1 MVSLV
6 PTAPHTPEQIATK
19 LRAILDTPLR
29 QPRVV
34 ASGNGAIPWELLKIV
49 DETLPTYRLNI
60 LNAHAGIP
68 WRDGVVHETSFVGA
82 GMRKSPTLAYIPARL
97 SLVPR
102 LFRRAL
108 FPDVVILHTSAPID
122 GKVSLGIEVNVLP
135 AAIDACRHHG
145 GLVLA
150 QVNPHMPYTYGDGEI
165 ALDDLDGYLEVD
177 TALGAATPADAPVDE
192 VAQQIGEYC
201 ANRISSGAT
210 LQMGIGAV
218 PDATLPRLTKLR
230 GLGIW
235 SEMFSDG
242 LLTLQRSGALD
253 PDRYVVASFA
263 MGSEELLQWMH
274 RNDRLRM
281 VRTEITND
289 PPRIS
294 RQPLM
299 TSINTA
305 LQVDLFDQANA
316 SRIRARIHSGF
327 GGQTDFVVGAV
338 HARGGQSMMAL
349 KSWHPKANVSTI
361 VPLID
366 EPVTSFQHTAVITE
380 NGVAELYGLD
390 EKTQARQLIENAA
403 HPRVREELWEE
414 AWELGLA

>member
-1 MVSLV
+1 MVGVV
-6 PTAPHTPEQIATK
+6 PQSPSTEAEITATLRDLLATTK
-19 LRAILDTPLR
+19 
-29 QPRVV
+29 QPRIV
-34 ASGNGAIPWELLKIV
+34 ASGNGAIPWELVRLI
-49 DETLPTYRLNI
+49 DATLPTYRLNI
-60 LNAHAGIP
+60 LNAFPGLP
-68 WRDGVVHETSFVGA
+68 WREGVVHETSFVGA
-82 GMRKSPTLAYIPARL
+82 GMRKSPGLAYVPARL

-108 FPDVVILHTSAPID
+108 FPDVVLLHTSAPVN
-122 GKVSLGIEVNVLP
+122 GKVSMGIEVNVLP
-135 AAIDACRHHG
+135 GAVEACKHRG
-145 GLVLA
+145 GLVIA
-150 QVNPHMPYTYGDGEI
+150 QVNPRMPYTFGDGEI
-165 ALDDLDGYLEVD
+165 AVEDLDAMIHVD
-177 TALGAATPADAPVDE
+177 SPVAMPARTDAPVDE

-218 PDATLPRLTKLR
+218 PDATLQ
-230 GLGIW
+230 
-235 SEMFSDG
+235 S
-242 LLTLQRSGALD
+242 SGALD

-274 RNDRLRM
+274 MNPQLRM
-281 VRTEITND
+281 VRTEVTND

-316 SRIRARIHSGF
+316 SRINARIHSGF

-380 NGVAELYGLD
+380 NGIAELYGRS
-390 EKTQARQLIENAA
+390 EKEQAAALIENAA
-403 HPRVREELWEE
+403 HPKVHDELWEE
-414 AWELGLA
+414 AAELGLA

>member
-1 MVSLV
+1 M
-6 PTAPHTPEQIATK
+6 
-19 LRAILDTPLR
+19 
-29 QPRVV
+29 
-34 ASGNGAIPWELLKIV
+34 
-49 DETLPTYRLNI
+49 
-60 LNAHAGIP
+60 
-68 WRDGVVHETSFVGA
+68 
-82 GMRKSPTLAYIPARL
+82 PAR
-97 SLVPR
+97 
-102 LFRRAL
+102 
-108 FPDVVILHTSAPID
+108 T
-122 GKVSLGIEVNVLP
+122 
-135 AAIDACRHHG
+135 
-145 GLVLA
+145 
-150 QVNPHMPYTYGDGEI
+150 
-165 ALDDLDGYLEVD
+165 
-177 TALGAATPADAPVDE
+177 DAPVDE

-242 LLTLQRSGALD
+242 LLTLQSSGALD

-263 MGSEELLQWMH
+263 MGSEELLQWTH
-274 RNDRLRM
+274 
-281 VRTEITND
+281 D

-316 SRIRARIHSGF
+316 SRINARIHSGF

-380 NGVAELYGLD
+380 NGIAELYGRS
-390 EKTQARQLIENAA
+390 EKEQAAALIENAA
-403 HPRVREELWEE
+403 HPKVRDELWEE
-414 AWELGLA
+414 AAELGLA

>member
-1 MVSLV
+1 MVGVV
-6 PTAPHTPEQIATK
+6 PQSPSTEAEITATLRDLLATTK
-19 LRAILDTPLR
+19 
-29 QPRVV
+29 QPRIV
-34 ASGNGAIPWELLKIV
+34 ASGNGAIPWELVRLI
-49 DETLPTYRLNI
+49 DATLPTYRLNI
-60 LNAHAGIP
+60 LNAFPGLP
-68 WRDGVVHETSFVGA
+68 WREGVVHETSFVGA
-82 GMRKSPTLAYIPARL
+82 GMRKSPGLAYVPARL

-108 FPDVVILHTSAPID
+108 FPDVVLLHTSAPVN
-122 GKVSLGIEVNVLP
+122 GKVSMGIEVNVLP
-135 AAIDACRHHG
+135 GAVEACKHRG
-145 GLVLA
+145 GLVIA
-150 QVNPHMPYTYGDGEI
+150 QVNPRMPYTFGDGEI
-165 ALDDLDGYLEVD
+165 AVEDLDAMIHVD
-177 TALGAATPADAPVDE
+177 SPVAMPARTDAPVDE

-242 LLTLQRSGALD
+242 LLTLQSSGALD
-253 PDRYVVASFA
+253 PDRYIVASFA

-274 RNDRLRM
+274 MNPQLRM
-281 VRTEITND
+281 VRTEVTND

-316 SRIRARIHSGF
+316 SRINARIHSGF

-380 NGVAELYGLD
+380 NGIAELYGRS
-390 EKTQARQLIENAA
+390 EKEQAAALIENAA
-403 HPRVREELWEE
+403 HPKVRDELWEE
-414 AWELGLA
+414 AAELGLA

>member
-1 MVSLV
+1 MVGVV
-6 PTAPHTPEQIATK
+6 PPSPNTEAEITAMLRGLLTTTK
-19 LRAILDTPLR
+19 

-34 ASGNGAIPWELLKIV
+34 ASGNGAIPWELVRLV
-49 DETLPTYRLNI
+49 DAALPTYRLNI
-60 LNAHAGIP
+60 LNAFAGLP
-68 WRDGVVHETSFVGA
+68 WREGVVHETSFVGA
-82 GMRKSPTLAYIPARL
+82 GMRKSPGLAYVPARL

-108 FPDVVILHTSAPID
+108 FPDIVLLHTSAPVN
-122 GKVSLGIEVNVLP
+122 GKVSMGIEVNVLP
-135 AAIDACRHHG
+135 AAVEACKHRG
-145 GLVLA
+145 GLVIA
-150 QVNPHMPYTYGDGEI
+150 QVNPRMPYTFGDGEI
-165 ALDDLDGYLEVD
+165 AVEDLDAMIEVD
-177 TALGAATPADAPVDE
+177 SAIAMAAPTDAPVDE

-242 LLTLQRSGALD
+242 LLTLHTSGALD

-263 MGSEELLQWMH
+263 MGSEELLHWMH
-274 RNDRLRM
+274 LNPQLRM
-281 VRTEITND
+281 VRTEVTND

-294 RQPLM
+294 RQPMM

-316 SRIRARIHSGF
+316 SRINARIHSGF

-380 NGVAELYGLD
+380 HGIAELYGRS
-390 EKTQARQLIENAA
+390 EKEQAAALIENVA
-403 HPRVREELWEE
+403 HPNVREELWEE
-414 AWELGLA
+414 AEELGLA

>member
-1 MVSLV
+1 MVGVV
-6 PTAPHTPEQIATK
+6 PQSPSTEAEITATLRDLLATTK
-19 LRAILDTPLR
+19 
-29 QPRVV
+29 QPRIV
-34 ASGNGAIPWELLKIV
+34 ASGNGAIPWELVRLI
-49 DETLPTYRLNI
+49 DATLPTYRLNI
-60 LNAHAGIP
+60 LNAFPGLP
-68 WRDGVVHETSFVGA
+68 WREGVVHETSFVGA
-82 GMRKSPTLAYIPARL
+82 GMRKSPGLAYVPARL

-108 FPDVVILHTSAPID
+108 FPDVVLLHTSAPVN
-122 GKVSLGIEVNVLP
+122 GKVSMGIEVNVLP
-135 AAIDACRHHG
+135 GAVEACKHRG
-145 GLVLA
+145 GLVIA
-150 QVNPHMPYTYGDGEI
+150 QVNPRMPYTFGDGEI
-165 ALDDLDGYLEVD
+165 AVEDLDAMLHVD
-177 TALGAATPADAPVDE
+177 SPVAMPARTDAPVDE

-242 LLTLQRSGALD
+242 LLTLQSSGALD

-274 RNDRLRM
+274 MNPQLRM
-281 VRTEITND
+281 VRTEVTND

-316 SRIRARIHSGF
+316 SRINARIHSGF

-380 NGVAELYGLD
+380 NGIAELYGRS
-390 EKTQARQLIENAA
+390 EKEQAAALIENAA
-403 HPRVREELWEE
+403 HPKVRDELWEE
-414 AWELGLA
+414 AAELGLA

>member
-1 MVSLV
+1 MVGVVSQS
-6 PTAPHTPEQIATK
+6 PSTEAEITATLRDLLATTK
-19 LRAILDTPLR
+19 
-29 QPRVV
+29 QPRIV
-34 ASGNGAIPWELLKIV
+34 ASGNGAIPWELVRLI
-49 DETLPTYRLNI
+49 DATLPTYRLNI
-60 LNAHAGIP
+60 LNAFPGLP
-68 WRDGVVHETSFVGA
+68 WREGVVHETSFVGA
-82 GMRKSPTLAYIPARL
+82 GMRKSPGLAYVPARL

-108 FPDVVILHTSAPID
+108 FPDVVLLHTSAPVN
-122 GKVSLGIEVNVLP
+122 GKVSMGIEINVLP
-135 AAIDACRHHG
+135 GAVEACKHRG
-145 GLVLA
+145 GLVIA
-150 QVNPHMPYTYGDGEI
+150 QVNPRMPYTFGDGEI
-165 ALDDLDGYLEVD
+165 AVEDLDAMIHVD
-177 TALGAATPADAPVDE
+177 SPIAMPAATNAPVDE
-192 VAQQIGEYC
+192 GAQQIGEYC

-274 RNDRLRM
+274 LNPQLRM
-281 VRTEITND
+281 VRTEVTND

-316 SRIRARIHSGF
+316 SRINARIHSGF

-380 NGVAELYGLD
+380 NGIAELYGRS
-390 EKTQARQLIENAA
+390 EKEQAAALIENAA
-403 HPRVREELWEE
+403 HPKVRDELWEE
-414 AWELGLA
+414 AEELGLA

>member
-1 MVSLV
+1 MVGVV
-6 PTAPHTPEQIATK
+6 PQSPSTEAEITATLRDLLATTK
-19 LRAILDTPLR
+19 
-29 QPRVV
+29 QPRIV
-34 ASGNGAIPWELLKIV
+34 ASGNGAIPWELVRLI
-49 DETLPTYRLNI
+49 DATLPTYRLNI
-60 LNAHAGIP
+60 LNAFPGLP
-68 WRDGVVHETSFVGA
+68 WREGVVHETSFVGA
-82 GMRKSPTLAYIPARL
+82 GMRKSPGLAYVPARL

-108 FPDVVILHTSAPID
+108 FPDVVLLHTSAPVN
-122 GKVSLGIEVNVLP
+122 GKVSMGIEVNVLP
-135 AAIDACRHHG
+135 GAVEACKHRG
-145 GLVLA
+145 GLVIA
-150 QVNPHMPYTYGDGEI
+150 QVNPRMPYTFGDGEI
-165 ALDDLDGYLEVD
+165 AVEDLDAMIHVD
-177 TALGAATPADAPVDE
+177 SPVAMPARTDAPVDE

-242 LLTLQRSGALD
+242 LLTLQSSGALD

-274 RNDRLRM
+274 MNPQLRM
-281 VRTEITND
+281 VRTEVTND

-316 SRIRARIHSGF
+316 SRINARIHSGF

-380 NGVAELYGLD
+380 NGIAELYGRS
-390 EKTQARQLIENAA
+390 EKEQAAALIENAA
-403 HPRVREELWEE
+403 HPKVRDELWEE
-414 AWELGLA
+414 AAELGLA

>member
-1 MVSLV
+1 MVGVV
-6 PTAPHTPEQIATK
+6 PQSPSTEAEITATLRDLLATTK
-19 LRAILDTPLR
+19 
-29 QPRVV
+29 QPRIV
-34 ASGNGAIPWELLKIV
+34 ASGNGAIPWELVRLI
-49 DETLPTYRLNI
+49 DATLPTYRLNI
-60 LNAHAGIP
+60 LNAFPGLP
-68 WRDGVVHETSFVGA
+68 WREGVVHETSFVGA
-82 GMRKSPTLAYIPARL
+82 GMRKSPGLAYVPARL

-108 FPDVVILHTSAPID
+108 FPDVVLLHTSAPVN
-122 GKVSLGIEVNVLP
+122 GKVSMGIEVNVLP
-135 AAIDACRHHG
+135 GAVEACKHRG
-145 GLVLA
+145 GLVIA
-150 QVNPHMPYTYGDGEI
+150 QVNPRMPYTFGDGEI
-165 ALDDLDGYLEVD
+165 AVEDLDAMIHVD
-177 TALGAATPADAPVDE
+177 SPVAMPARTDAPVDE

-274 RNDRLRM
+274 MNPQLRM
-281 VRTEITND
+281 VRTEVTND

-316 SRIRARIHSGF
+316 SRINARIHSGF

-380 NGVAELYGLD
+380 NGIAELYGRS
-390 EKTQARQLIENAA
+390 EKEQAAALIENAA
-403 HPRVREELWEE
+403 HPKVRDELWEE
-414 AWELGLA
+414 AAELGLA

>member
-1 MVSLV
+1 MVGVVSQS
-6 PTAPHTPEQIATK
+6 PSTEAEITATLRDLLATTK
-19 LRAILDTPLR
+19 
-29 QPRVV
+29 QPRIV
-34 ASGNGAIPWELLKIV
+34 ASGNGAIPWELVRLI
-49 DETLPTYRLNI
+49 DATLPTYRLNI
-60 LNAHAGIP
+60 LNAFPGLP
-68 WRDGVVHETSFVGA
+68 WREGVVHETSFVGA
-82 GMRKSPTLAYIPARL
+82 GMRKSPGLAYVPARL

-108 FPDVVILHTSAPID
+108 FPDVVLLHTSAPVN
-122 GKVSLGIEVNVLP
+122 GKVSMGIEVNVLP
-135 AAIDACRHHG
+135 GAVEACKHRG
-145 GLVLA
+145 GLVIA
-150 QVNPHMPYTYGDGEI
+150 QVNPRMPYTFGDGEI
-165 ALDDLDGYLEVD
+165 AVEDLDAMIHVD
-177 TALGAATPADAPVDE
+177 SPIAMPAATNAPVDE

-274 RNDRLRM
+274 MNPQLRM
-281 VRTEITND
+281 VRTEVTND

-316 SRIRARIHSGF
+316 SRINARIHSGF

-380 NGVAELYGLD
+380 HGIAELYGRS
-390 EKTQARQLIENAA
+390 EKEQAAALIENVA
-403 HPRVREELWEE
+403 HPKVREELWEE
-414 AWELGLA
+414 AEELGLA

>member
-1 MVSLV
+1 MVGVVSQS
-6 PTAPHTPEQIATK
+6 PSTEAEITATLRDLLATTK
-19 LRAILDTPLR
+19 
-29 QPRVV
+29 QPRIV
-34 ASGNGAIPWELLKIV
+34 ASGNGAIPWELVRLI
-49 DETLPTYRLNI
+49 DATLPTYRLNI
-60 LNAHAGIP
+60 LNAFPGLP
-68 WRDGVVHETSFVGA
+68 WREGVVHETSFVGA
-82 GMRKSPTLAYIPARL
+82 GMRKSPGLAYVPARL

-108 FPDVVILHTSAPID
+108 FPDVVLLHTSAPVN
-122 GKVSLGIEVNVLP
+122 GKVSMGIEVNVLP
-135 AAIDACRHHG
+135 GAVEACKHRG
-145 GLVLA
+145 GLVIA
-150 QVNPHMPYTYGDGEI
+150 QVNPRMPYTFGDGEI
-165 ALDDLDGYLEVD
+165 AVEDLDAMIHVD
-177 TALGAATPADAPVDE
+177 SPIAMPAATNAPVDE

-242 LLTLQRSGALD
+242 LLTLHTSGALD

-274 RNDRLRM
+274 LNPQLRM
-281 VRTEITND
+281 VRTEVTND

-316 SRIRARIHSGF
+316 SRINARIHSGF

-380 NGVAELYGLD
+380 NGIAELYGRS
-390 EKTQARQLIENAA
+390 EKEQAAALIENAA
-403 HPRVREELWEE
+403 HPKVRDELWEE
-414 AWELGLA
+414 AEELGLA

>member
-1 MVSLV
+1 MVGVV
-6 PTAPHTPEQIATK
+6 PQSPSTEAEITATLRDLLATTK
-19 LRAILDTPLR
+19 
-29 QPRVV
+29 QPRIV
-34 ASGNGAIPWELLKIV
+34 ASGNGAIPWELVRLI
-49 DETLPTYRLNI
+49 DATLPTYRLNI
-60 LNAHAGIP
+60 LNAFPGLP
-68 WRDGVVHETSFVGA
+68 WREGVVHETSFVGA
-82 GMRKSPTLAYIPARL
+82 GMRKSPGLAYVPARL

-108 FPDVVILHTSAPID
+108 FPDVVLLHTSAPVN
-122 GKVSLGIEVNVLP
+122 GKVSMGIEVNVLP
-135 AAIDACRHHG
+135 GAVEACKHRG
-145 GLVLA
+145 GLVIA
-150 QVNPHMPYTYGDGEI
+150 QVNPRMPYTFGDGEI
-165 ALDDLDGYLEVD
+165 AVEDLDAMIHVD
-177 TALGAATPADAPVDE
+177 SPVAMPARTDAPVDE

-274 RNDRLRM
+274 LNPQLRM
-281 VRTEITND
+281 VRTEVTND

-316 SRIRARIHSGF
+316 SRINARIHSGF

-380 NGVAELYGLD
+380 NGIAELYGRS
-390 EKTQARQLIENAA
+390 EKEQAAALIENAA
-403 HPRVREELWEE
+403 HPKVRDELWEE
-414 AWELGLA
+414 AEELGLA

>member
-1 MVSLV
+1 MVGVVSQS
-6 PTAPHTPEQIATK
+6 PSTEAEITATLRDLLATTK
-19 LRAILDTPLR
+19 
-29 QPRVV
+29 QPRIV
-34 ASGNGAIPWELLKIV
+34 ASGNGAIPWELVRLI
-49 DETLPTYRLNI
+49 DATLPTYRLNI
-60 LNAHAGIP
+60 LNAFPGLP
-68 WRDGVVHETSFVGA
+68 WREGVVHETSFVGA
-82 GMRKSPTLAYIPARL
+82 GMRKSPGLAYVPARL

-108 FPDVVILHTSAPID
+108 FPDVVLLHTSAPVN
-122 GKVSLGIEVNVLP
+122 GKVSMGIEVNVLP
-135 AAIDACRHHG
+135 GAVEACKHRG
-145 GLVLA
+145 GLVIA
-150 QVNPHMPYTYGDGEI
+150 QVNPRMPYTFGDGEI
-165 ALDDLDGYLEVD
+165 SVEDLDAMIHVD
-177 TALGAATPADAPVDE
+177 SPVAMPARTDAPVDE

-242 LLTLQRSGALD
+242 LLTLQSSGALD

-274 RNDRLRM
+274 MNPQLRM
-281 VRTEITND
+281 VRTEVTND

-316 SRIRARIHSGF
+316 SRINARIHSGF

-380 NGVAELYGLD
+380 NGIAELYGRS
-390 EKTQARQLIENAA
+390 EKEQAAALIENAA
-403 HPRVREELWEE
+403 HPKVRDELWEE
-414 AWELGLA
+414 AAELGLA

>member
-1 MVSLV
+1 MVGVV
-6 PTAPHTPEQIATK
+6 PQSPSTEAEITATLRDLLATTK
-19 LRAILDTPLR
+19 
-29 QPRVV
+29 QPRIV
-34 ASGNGAIPWELLKIV
+34 ASGNGAIPWELVRLI
-49 DETLPTYRLNI
+49 DATLPTYRLNI
-60 LNAHAGIP
+60 LNAFPGLP
-68 WRDGVVHETSFVGA
+68 WREGVVHETSFVGA
-82 GMRKSPTLAYIPARL
+82 GMRKSPGLAYVPARL

-108 FPDVVILHTSAPID
+108 FPDVVLLHTSAPVN
-122 GKVSLGIEVNVLP
+122 GKVSMGIEVNVLP
-135 AAIDACRHHG
+135 GAVEACKHRG
-145 GLVLA
+145 GLVIA
-150 QVNPHMPYTYGDGEI
+150 QVNPRMPYTFGDGEI
-165 ALDDLDGYLEVD
+165 AVEDLDAMIHVD
-177 TALGAATPADAPVDE
+177 SPAAMPARTDAPVDE

-242 LLTLQRSGALD
+242 LLTLQSSGALD

-274 RNDRLRM
+274 MNPQLRM
-281 VRTEITND
+281 VRTEVTND

-316 SRIRARIHSGF
+316 SRINARIHSGF

-380 NGVAELYGLD
+380 NGIAELYGRS
-390 EKTQARQLIENAA
+390 EKEQAAALIENAA
-403 HPRVREELWEE
+403 HPKVRDELWEE
-414 AWELGLA
+414 AAELGLA

>member
-1 MVSLV
+1 MVGVV
-6 PTAPHTPEQIATK
+6 PQSPSTEAEITATLRDLLATTK
-19 LRAILDTPLR
+19 
-29 QPRVV
+29 QPRIV
-34 ASGNGAIPWELLKIV
+34 ASGNGAIPWELVRLI
-49 DETLPTYRLNI
+49 DATLPTYRLNI
-60 LNAHAGIP
+60 LNAFPGLP
-68 WRDGVVHETSFVGA
+68 WREGVVHETSFVGA
-82 GMRKSPTLAYIPARL
+82 GMRKSPGLAYVPARL

-108 FPDVVILHTSAPID
+108 FPDVVLLHTSAPVN
-122 GKVSLGIEVNVLP
+122 GKVSMGIEVNVLP
-135 AAIDACRHHG
+135 GAVEACKHRG
-145 GLVLA
+145 GLVIA
-150 QVNPHMPYTYGDGEI
+150 QVNPRMPYTFGDGEI
-165 ALDDLDGYLEVD
+165 AVEDLDAMIHVD
-177 TALGAATPADAPVDE
+177 SPIAMPAATNAPVDE

-274 RNDRLRM
+274 LNPQLRM
-281 VRTEITND
+281 VRTEVTND

-316 SRIRARIHSGF
+316 SRINARIHSGF

-380 NGVAELYGLD
+380 NGIAELYGRS
-390 EKTQARQLIENAA
+390 EKEQAAALIENAA
-403 HPRVREELWEE
+403 HPKVRDELWEE
-414 AWELGLA
+414 AAELGLA

>member
-1 MVSLV
+1 MVGVVSQS
-6 PTAPHTPEQIATK
+6 PSTEAEITATLRDLLATTK
-19 LRAILDTPLR
+19 
-29 QPRVV
+29 QPRIV
-34 ASGNGAIPWELLKIV
+34 ASGNGAIPWELVRLI
-49 DETLPTYRLNI
+49 DATLPTYRLNI
-60 LNAHAGIP
+60 LNAFPGLP
-68 WRDGVVHETSFVGA
+68 WREGVVHETSFVGA
-82 GMRKSPTLAYIPARL
+82 GMRKSPGLAYVPARL

-108 FPDVVILHTSAPID
+108 FPDVVLLHTSAPVN
-122 GKVSLGIEVNVLP
+122 GKVSMGIEVNVLP
-135 AAIDACRHHG
+135 GAVEACKHRG
-145 GLVLA
+145 GLVIA
-150 QVNPHMPYTYGDGEI
+150 QVNPRMPYTFGDGEI
-165 ALDDLDGYLEVD
+165 AVEDLDAMIHVD
-177 TALGAATPADAPVDE
+177 SPVAMPARTDAPVDE

-242 LLTLQRSGALD
+242 LLTLQSSGALD

-274 RNDRLRM
+274 MNPQLRM
-281 VRTEITND
+281 VRTEVTND

-316 SRIRARIHSGF
+316 SRINARIHSGF

-380 NGVAELYGLD
+380 NGIAELYGRS
-390 EKTQARQLIENAA
+390 EKEQAAALIENAA
-403 HPRVREELWEE
+403 HPKVRDELWEE
-414 AWELGLA
+414 AAELGLA

>member
-1 MVSLV
+1 MVGVVSQS
-6 PTAPHTPEQIATK
+6 PSTEAEITATLRDLLATTK
-19 LRAILDTPLR
+19 
-29 QPRVV
+29 QPRIV
-34 ASGNGAIPWELLKIV
+34 ASGNGAIPWELVRLI
-49 DETLPTYRLNI
+49 DATLPTYRLNI
-60 LNAHAGIP
+60 LNAFPGLP
-68 WRDGVVHETSFVGA
+68 WREGVVHETSFVGA
-82 GMRKSPTLAYIPARL
+82 GMRKSPGLAYVPARL

-108 FPDVVILHTSAPID
+108 FPDVVLLHTSAPVN
-122 GKVSLGIEVNVLP
+122 GKVSMGIEINVLP
-135 AAIDACRHHG
+135 GGVEACKHRG
-145 GLVLA
+145 GLVIA
-150 QVNPHMPYTYGDGEI
+150 QVNPRMPYTFGDGEI
-165 ALDDLDGYLEVD
+165 AVEDLDAMIHVD
-177 TALGAATPADAPVDE
+177 SPVAMPARTDAPVDE

-242 LLTLQRSGALD
+242 LLTLQSSGALD

-274 RNDRLRM
+274 MNPQLRM
-281 VRTEITND
+281 VRTEVTND

-316 SRIRARIHSGF
+316 SRINARIHSGF

-380 NGVAELYGLD
+380 NGIAELYGRS
-390 EKTQARQLIENAA
+390 EKEQAAALIENAA
-403 HPRVREELWEE
+403 HPKVRDELWEE
-414 AWELGLA
+414 AAELGLA

>member
-1 MVSLV
+1 MVGVV
-6 PTAPHTPEQIATK
+6 PQSPSTEAEITAK
-19 LRAILDTPLR
+19 LRDLLATTK
-29 QPRVV
+29 QPRIV
-34 ASGNGAIPWELLKIV
+34 ASGNGAIPWELVRLI
-49 DETLPTYRLNI
+49 DATLPTYRLNI
-60 LNAHAGIP
+60 LNAFPGLP
-68 WRDGVVHETSFVGA
+68 WREGVVHETSFVGA
-82 GMRKSPTLAYIPARL
+82 GMRKSPGLAYVPARL

-108 FPDVVILHTSAPID
+108 FPDVVLLHTSAPVN
-122 GKVSLGIEVNVLP
+122 GKVSMGIEINVLP
-135 AAIDACRHHG
+135 GAVEACKHRG
-145 GLVLA
+145 GLVIA
-150 QVNPHMPYTYGDGEI
+150 QVNPRMPYTFGDGEI
-165 ALDDLDGYLEVD
+165 AVEDLDAMIHVD
-177 TALGAATPADAPVDE
+177 SPIAMPAATNAPVDE

-274 RNDRLRM
+274 LNPQLRM
-281 VRTEITND
+281 VRTEVTND

-316 SRIRARIHSGF
+316 SRINARIHSGF

-380 NGVAELYGLD
+380 NGIAELYGRS
-390 EKTQARQLIENAA
+390 EKEQAAALIENAA
-403 HPRVREELWEE
+403 HPKVRDELWEE
-414 AWELGLA
+414 AEELGLA